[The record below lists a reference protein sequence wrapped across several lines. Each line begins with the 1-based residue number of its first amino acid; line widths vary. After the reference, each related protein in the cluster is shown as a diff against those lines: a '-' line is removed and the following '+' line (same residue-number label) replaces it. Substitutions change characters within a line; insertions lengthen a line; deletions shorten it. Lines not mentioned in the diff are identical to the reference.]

1 MMNEYLK
8 AKIECL
14 WNDESEDISCVHEA
28 MQKLNSGT
36 LRIAQKIDGKWQ
48 VHDYL
53 KKAILLFFKHTK
65 SQIITGCHSEY
76 FDKIPMKT
84 NGWTEKNFAEAGF
97 RLVPGAIVRYS
108 AHVARSA
115 IIMSSFVNVGAF
127 IDEETLIDTNV
138 LVGSC
143 AQIGKKCHISDAV
156 TIGGVLEPLQA
167 APVIIEDNCFIGVKC
182 ALAEGILVQEGA
194 VLAAGTCITSSTR
207 IIHRDTGEVIFGYVP
222 PYSVVVPG
230 SYPVNGINI
239 SCAVIVKQVSEQTRR
254 KTSLNEL
261 LRL

>member
-1 MMNEYLK
+1 MDENLK
-8 AKIECL
+8 AEIERL
-14 WNDESEDISCVHEA
+14 WNEKSHDISCIHEA
-28 MQKLNSGT
+28 MQKLDSGT
-36 LRIAQKIDGKWQ
+36 LRIAQKIDGKWH

-53 KKAILLFFKHTK
+53 KKAILLFFKHTGSK
-65 SQIITGCHSEY
+65 IISGSHCKY

-84 NGWTEKNFAEAGF
+84 EGWTEKNFAEAGF

-127 IDEETLIDTNV
+127 IDEETLVDTNA

-167 APVIIEDNCFIGVKC
+167 TPVVIEDNCFIGVKC
-182 ALAEGILVQEGA
+182 ALVEGILVQEGA
-194 VLAAGTCITSSTR
+194 VLAAGTCITSSTK
-207 IIHRDTGEVIFGYVP
+207 IINRDTGEISYGCVP

-230 SYPVNGINI
+230 SYSTNGVNI